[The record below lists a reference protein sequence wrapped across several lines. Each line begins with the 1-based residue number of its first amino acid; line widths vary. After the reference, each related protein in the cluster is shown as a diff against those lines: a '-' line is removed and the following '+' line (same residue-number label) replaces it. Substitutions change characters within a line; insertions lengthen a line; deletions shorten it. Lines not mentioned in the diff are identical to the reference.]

1 MEGIQMTMS
10 WKKGMG
16 VLAVSAF
23 LAAPLAGCESQE
35 GVGVM
40 GRPGWGKTETG
51 ALVGG
56 AAGAAAGAAI
66 GHQSEHTGTGAVIG
80 GATGALLGG
89 AVGRELEKRDVN
101 EEQEQQQQQYQ
112 QQQ

>member
-1 MEGIQMTMS
+1 MRIH
-10 WKKGMG
+10 WKRGMG
-16 VLAVSAF
+16 ALAVTAL
-23 LAAPLAGCESQE
+23 LAAPLAGCENQE

-80 GATGALLGG
+80 GATGALIGG
-89 AVGRELEKRDVN
+89 AVGREMEKGDVRK
-101 EEQEQQQQQYQ
+101 EQERQYQ

>member
-1 MEGIQMTMS
+1 MTMRLR
-10 WKKGMG
+10 KGVG
-16 VLAVSAF
+16 ALAVTAM
-23 LAAPLAGCESQE
+23 LVAPLAGCESDD

-51 ALVGG
+51 ALIGG

-80 GATGALLGG
+80 GATGAVLGG
-89 AVGRELEKRDVN
+89 AVGRQMEKGDVRD
-101 EEQEQQQQQYQ
+101 EQQQQQQYPQ
-112 QQQ
+112 Q

>member
-1 MEGIQMTMS
+1 MTMS
-10 WKKGMG
+10 WKKTMG
-16 VLAVSAF
+16 ALAVSAF
-23 LAAPLAGCESQE
+23 LATPLAGCQSEE

-80 GATGALLGG
+80 GATGALIGG
-89 AVGRELEKRDVN
+89 AVGRQMEKNDVN
-101 EEQEQQQQQYQ
+101 NEQQQQQYQ

>member
-1 MEGIQMTMS
+1 MTMS
-10 WKKGMG
+10 WRKGMG
-16 VLAVSAF
+16 ALAVTAM
-23 LAAPLAGCESQE
+23 LIAPLAGCESDD

-51 ALVGG
+51 ALIGG

-89 AVGRELEKRDVN
+89 AVGRQMEKGDVKD
-101 EEQEQQQQQYQ
+101 QQQQYPQ
-112 QQQ
+112 Q